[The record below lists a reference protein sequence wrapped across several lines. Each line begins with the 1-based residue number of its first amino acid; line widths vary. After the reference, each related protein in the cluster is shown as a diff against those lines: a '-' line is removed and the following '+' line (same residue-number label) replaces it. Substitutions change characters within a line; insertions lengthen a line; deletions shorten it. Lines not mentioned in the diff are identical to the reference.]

1 MFCSVGDEWLVA
13 IEGAP
18 AAEFTVWARSMSAP
32 PEVFEKFASVWRR
45 GQGHDYHDLI
55 PIDEAMLASRALQD
69 QEDDDSDDSNED

>member
-1 MFCSVGDEWLVA
+1 
-13 IEGAP
+13 
-18 AAEFTVWARSMSAP
+18 MSAP